1 MNVQKRNDVTIYN
14 LSSGPQ
20 LPEWLG
26 ERARRNLAKRD
37 EGIRRRIE
45 LIQDF
50 QMPSSS
56 SRVIQYADG
65 RYIMVEPILPE
76 SDATIFMI

>member
-1 MNVQKRNDVTIYN
+1 MNVQKRNDVTIYSLN
-14 LSSGPQ
+14 SGPV

-26 ERARRNLAKRD
+26 ERARRNLSKRD
-37 EGIRRRIE
+37 EQIRRRIE

-56 SRVIQYADG
+56 SVVKQSRDG
-65 RYIMVEPILPE
+65 RYIMAAGTYPPR
-76 SDATIFMI
+76 